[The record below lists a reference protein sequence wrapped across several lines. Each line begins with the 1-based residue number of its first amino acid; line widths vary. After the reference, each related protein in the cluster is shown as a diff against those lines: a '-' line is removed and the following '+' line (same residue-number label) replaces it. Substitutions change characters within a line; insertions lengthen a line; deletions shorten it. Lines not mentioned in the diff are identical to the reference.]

1 MSARTVV
8 IGDALID
15 EIHDEQGAREFVG
28 GAALNVAVG
37 LATLGVP
44 TSLVAMV
51 GDDEAGATIRDFLA
65 EHGVELL
72 ASPSEHGSSRAVS
85 ERVDGEP
92 RYTFN
97 AAALARR
104 LKFDDAQREAIATAP
119 AVLVSCYPFDDAQQ
133 TDALLD
139 AVGTAGARLIVDAN
153 PRPHLIHDR
162 AAFAAG
168 AARATAVSALAKIGD
183 DDVPLL
189 YGDGIELSEAV
200 TRALESGARAVLATA
215 GSRGAFI
222 RTFDGVA
229 VEHGI
234 VPMDGA
240 IVDTMGAG
248 DSTLATV
255 ASAFIGSDDRGEGF
269 WSDALAQAMRV
280 AAATCRAEGAL
291 LRLP

>member
-15 EIHDEQGAREFVG
+15 EIHDELGAREFVG

-51 GDDEAGATIRDFLA
+51 GDDEAGAVIRTFLA

-72 ASPSEHGSSRAVS
+72 ASPSAHGSSRAVS

-92 RYTFN
+92 QYTFN
-97 AAALARR
+97 AAALSRR
-104 LKFDDAQREAIATAP
+104 LEFDPAQRAAIEAAP

-139 AVGTAGARLIVDAN
+139 AVGTDGERLIVDAN

-168 AARATAVSALAKIGD
+168 AARVTAVSALAKIGD

-189 YGDGIELSEAV
+189 YGDGIELTQAV
-200 TRALESGARAVLATA
+200 TRAIESGARAVLATA

-222 RTFDGVA
+222 RAFDGIA

-234 VPMDGA
+234 VPMDGPV
-240 IVDTMGAG
+240 IDTMGAG

-255 ASAFIGSDDRGEGF
+255 ASAFIRTESRDEDF
-269 WSDALAQAMRV
+269 WSDALARAMRV

-291 LRLP
+291 LRVP